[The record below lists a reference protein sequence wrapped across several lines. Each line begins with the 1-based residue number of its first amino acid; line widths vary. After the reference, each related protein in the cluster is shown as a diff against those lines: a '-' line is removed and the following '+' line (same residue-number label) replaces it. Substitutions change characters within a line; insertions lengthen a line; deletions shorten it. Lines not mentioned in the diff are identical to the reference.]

1 MANNAMRSKAGMK
14 AAKKSN
20 ATGAQKDNAKFEKST
35 VKMAKKV
42 GKQVGF
48 AGSKQVQGKK
58 APKEGTYDVKKG
70 NEVVRAKRNFETRG
84 GEAGKAVSKKI
95 ESARVGAAQKVQ
107 RKLVSKNKMRF
118 GK

>member
-20 ATGAQKDNAKFEKST
+20 ATGAQKDNAKFLKSS

-42 GKQVGF
+42 GKDIGF
-48 AGSKQVQGKK
+48 AGSKQVQGKTSPK
-58 APKEGTYDVKKG
+58 AGVFNVKAG
-70 NEVVRAKRNFETRG
+70 NEVVRAKSNFERG
-84 GEAGKAVSKKI
+84 NTKSGMAASKKI

-107 RKLVSKNKMRF
+107 RKLTSK